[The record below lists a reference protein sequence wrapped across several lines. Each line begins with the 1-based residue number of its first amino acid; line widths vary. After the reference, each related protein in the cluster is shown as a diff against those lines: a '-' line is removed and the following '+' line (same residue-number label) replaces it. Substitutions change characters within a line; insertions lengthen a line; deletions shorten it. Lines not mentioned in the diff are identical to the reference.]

1 MKNLT
6 THGFA
11 ILVVSMVIVVTFQA
25 MNFVDTLRYQRD
37 TADAQKAAMIDRQS
51 LKNLVSNNDL
61 YDKQLGYY
69 LTRLINNNTNQ
80 TNTLVKFLVD
90 NFGENSGYI
99 ERENFQ
105 YKQANDT
112 YVILKEIRN
121 LLGNQT

>member
-25 MNFVDTLRYQRD
+25 MNFVDTIRYQKD

-112 YVILKEIRN
+112 YTILKEIHS